1 MTLQE
6 QLRADLEAALRE
18 QDQVRKS
25 AIRMAIAALKNAR
38 VAKNADLTEDEMM
51 AALEKEVKQ
60 RRNAMA
66 EFERAG
72 RQDLVASESAE
83 LAVLEAYLPEPLSED
98 EIAELARQLIEE
110 TGANSLGQMGQVMG
124 KLMPRV
130 RGRADGRQV
139 SQIVRE
145 LLRSAE

>member
-1 MTLQE
+1 MDLQD
-6 QLRADLEAALRE
+6 QLMADLRTGLRD
-18 QDQVRKS
+18 QDAVRKS

-38 VAKNADLTEDEMM
+38 VDKNADLTEDEMI
-51 AALEKEVKQ
+51 AALAKEVKQ

-83 LAVLEAYLPEPLSED
+83 LAVLEAYLPEALSEG
-98 EIAELARQLIEE
+98 ELVELARQVIAE
-110 TGANSLGQMGQVMG
+110 TGANSPKQMGQVMG
-124 KLMPRV
+124 ALMPRV

-145 LLRSAE
+145 LLTSAG

>member
-1 MTLQE
+1 MDLQD
-6 QLRADLEAALRE
+6 QLMADLKTALRD
-18 QDQVRKS
+18 QDAVRKS

-38 VAKNADLTEDEMM
+38 VDKNADLTEDEMI
-51 AALEKEVKQ
+51 AALAKEVKQ

-83 LAVLEAYLPEPLSED
+83 LAVLEAYLPEALSEG
-98 EIAELARQLIEE
+98 ELVELARQVIAE
-110 TGANSLGQMGQVMG
+110 TGANSPKQMGQVMG
-124 KLMPRV
+124 ALMPRV

-145 LLRSAE
+145 LLTSAG

>member
-6 QLRADLEAALRE
+6 KLRADLEAALRE

>member
-1 MTLQE
+1 MDLQD
-6 QLRADLEAALRE
+6 QLMADLRTGLRD
-18 QDQVRKS
+18 QDAVRKS

-38 VAKNADLTEDEMM
+38 VDKNADLTEDEMI
-51 AALEKEVKQ
+51 AVLAKEVKQ

-83 LAVLEAYLPEPLSED
+83 LAVLEAYLPEALSEG
-98 EIAELARQLIEE
+98 ELVELARQVIAE
-110 TGANSLGQMGQVMG
+110 TGANSPKQMGQVMG
-124 KLMPRV
+124 ALMPRV

-145 LLRSAE
+145 LLTSAG

>member
-1 MTLQE
+1 MDLQD
-6 QLRADLEAALRE
+6 QLMADLRTGLRD
-18 QDQVRKS
+18 QDAVRKS

-38 VAKNADLTEDEMM
+38 VDKNAELTEDEMI
-51 AALEKEVKQ
+51 AVLAKEVKQ

-83 LAVLEAYLPEPLSED
+83 LAVLEAYLPEALSEG
-98 EIAELARQLIEE
+98 ELVELARQVIAE
-110 TGANSLGQMGQVMG
+110 TGANSPKQMGQVMG
-124 KLMPRV
+124 ALMPRV

-145 LLRSAE
+145 LLTAAG

>member
-1 MTLQE
+1 M
-6 QLRADLEAALRE
+6 DLRE
-18 QDQVRKS
+18 QLMADLRTALRDRDTVRKS
-25 AIRMAIAALKNAR
+25 AIRMVIAALKNAR
-38 VAKNADLTEDEMM
+38 VEKNADLTEDEMI
-51 AALEKEVKQ
+51 AVLAKEVKQ

-83 LAVLEAYLPEPLSED
+83 LAVLGAYLPEALSEG
-98 EIAELARQLIEE
+98 ELVELARQVIAE
-110 TGANSLGQMGQVMG
+110 TGANSPKQMGQVMG
-124 KLMPRV
+124 ALMPRV

-145 LLRSAE
+145 LLTSGE

>member
-51 AALEKEVKQ
+51 AALDKEVKQ

-98 EIAELARQLIEE
+98 EIAALARQLIEE

>member
-1 MTLQE
+1 M
-6 QLRADLEAALRE
+6 DLRE
-18 QDQVRKS
+18 QLMADLRTALRDRDTVRKS

-38 VAKNADLTEDEMM
+38 VEKNADLTEDEMI
-51 AALEKEVKQ
+51 AVLAKEVKQ

-83 LAVLEAYLPEPLSED
+83 LAVLGAYLPEALSEG
-98 EIAELARQLIEE
+98 ELVVLARQVIAE
-110 TGANSLGQMGQVMG
+110 TGANGPKQMGQVMG
-124 KLMPRV
+124 ALMPRV

-145 LLRSAE
+145 LLTSGE

>member
-1 MTLQE
+1 M
-6 QLRADLEAALRE
+6 DLRE
-18 QDQVRKS
+18 QLMADLRTALRDRDTVRKS

-38 VAKNADLTEDEMM
+38 VEKNADLTEDEMI
-51 AALEKEVKQ
+51 AVLAKEVKQ

-83 LAVLEAYLPEPLSED
+83 LAVLGAYLPEALSEG
-98 EIAELARQLIEE
+98 ELVELARQVIAE
-110 TGANSLGQMGQVMG
+110 TGANSPKQMGQVMG
-124 KLMPRV
+124 ALMPRV

-145 LLRSAE
+145 LLTSGE

>member
-1 MTLQE
+1 M
-6 QLRADLEAALRE
+6 DLRE
-18 QDQVRKS
+18 QLMADLRTALRDRDTVRKS

-38 VAKNADLTEDEMM
+38 VEKNADLTEDEMI
-51 AALEKEVKQ
+51 AVLAKEVKQ

-83 LAVLEAYLPEPLSED
+83 LAVLGAYLPEALSEGKLV
-98 EIAELARQLIEE
+98 ELARQVIAE
-110 TGANSLGQMGQVMG
+110 TGANSPKQMGQVMG
-124 KLMPRV
+124 ALMPRV

-145 LLRSAE
+145 LLTSGE